1 MLFGFNST
9 FFYGQNVPE
18 TTISMS
24 NKQLVKRIFNLLK
37 PYKTRLAIAMF
48 SMVMVSVFGSA
59 QAYLIK
65 PLIDKIFISKDTFML
80 NMLPLVLILVFLCK
94 GVFYYLYSSILDITG
109 QNIIKNLRNDI
120 FAHVHALPI
129 SFFHKTP
136 TGELISRVINDATL
150 IQNAVSRALIGILKD
165 MFQVFGLLG
174 VVFYLN
180 WKMAAIS
187 LIFMPLAII
196 PVVNFGKKF
205 RQLSTNNQRT
215 VAGVSNILH
224 ETITGHRVVKAF
236 GMENYETKRFAVMV
250 EKLFGIISK
259 DIKINSLQHPI
270 MELFGGIGISAVIWY
285 GGHQVISGQ
294 STPGTFLSFMTALI
308 MIYDPIKGVSNINSP
323 IQQGLA
329 AATRVFDLLD
339 IKPEIEDRP
348 GALIM
353 PPFQKKI
360 EFKHV
365 NFSYDSDTKVLKDI
379 KLTVQ
384 AGEVLALVGPS
395 GGGKTT
401 LVNLIPRFFEVS
413 EGAILVDGL
422 DLREVTQKSLRQ
434 QLAIVSQQTVL
445 FNDTVRNNIAY
456 GDLDRSEDEIIA
468 AAKAANA
475 LDFIRELPKGFDTMI
490 GESGARLS
498 GGQQQRLSIAR
509 ALLKNAPILILDEA
523 TSALDTESEHEVQKA
538 LDNLMQNRTTFVIAH
553 RLSTIRNADRIIVIQ
568 DGRIVEEGKHDVL
581 LGKSGVYKGLHDMQ
595 FSA

>member
-1 MLFGFNST
+1 MN
-9 FFYGQNVPE
+9 
-18 TTISMS
+18 
-24 NKQLVKRIFNLLK
+24 NKQLVKRIFKLLR
-37 PYKTRLAIAMF
+37 PYKAKLAIAML
-48 SMVMVSVFGSA
+48 SMVMVSAFGSA

-65 PLIDKIFISKDTFML
+65 PLIDKIFINKDAFML
-80 NMLPLVLILVFLCK
+80 NMLPLALILVFFFK
-94 GVFYYLYSSILDITG
+94 GIFYYLYSSILDITG
-109 QNIIKNLRNDI
+109 QSIIKNLRNDI

-129 SFFHKTP
+129 SFFYKTP

-165 MFQVFGLLG
+165 LFQVIGLLG

-187 LIFMPLAII
+187 LIFLPMAII

-205 RQLSTNNQRT
+205 RQLSTNNQKT
-215 VAGVSNILH
+215 VARVSNILH

-236 GMENYETKRFAVMV
+236 GMEDYETKRFAVMV
-250 EKLFGIISK
+250 NKLFGIISK

-270 MELFGGIGISAVIWY
+270 MEFLGGIGISAVIWY

-329 AATRVFDLLD
+329 AATRVFELLD
-339 IKPEIEDRP
+339 IQPEIEDKP
-348 GALIM
+348 EAQIM
-353 PPFQKKI
+353 PPFRDKV
-360 EFKHV
+360 EFRHV
-365 NFSYDSDTKVLKDI
+365 NFRYDENTMVLKDVN
-379 KLTVQ
+379 LTVQ
-384 AGEVLALVGPS
+384 AGEVVALVGPS

-413 EGAILVDGL
+413 DGAILIDGL
-422 DLREVTQKSLRQ
+422 DLRDVTQRSLRQ
-434 QLAIVSQQTVL
+434 QLAIVSQQTIL

-456 GDLDRSEDEIIA
+456 GDLKRTEDEIIA

-475 LDFIRELPKGFDTMI
+475 LDFIRELPDGFDTMI

-523 TSALDTESEHEVQKA
+523 TSALDTESEHEVQMA
-538 LDNLMQNRTTFVIAH
+538 LENLMKNRTTFVIAH

-568 DGRIVEEGKHDVL
+568 DGRIVEEGRHDEL
-581 LGKSGVYKGLHDMQ
+581 LAQSGVYQNLHQMQ
-595 FSA
+595 FKV

>member
-1 MLFGFNST
+1 
-9 FFYGQNVPE
+9 
-18 TTISMS
+18 MS

-37 PYKTRLAIAMF
+37 PYKARLLIAMF
-48 SMVMVSVFGSA
+48 SMIMVSAFGSA

-65 PLIDKIFISKDTFML
+65 PLIDKIFISKDAFML
-80 NMLPLVLILVFLCK
+80 NMLPLALVLVFLCK

-109 QNIIKNLRNDI
+109 QSIIKNLRQDI

-165 MFQVFGLLG
+165 FFQVIGLLG
-174 VVFYLN
+174 VVLYLN
-180 WKMAAIS
+180 WKLAVIS
-187 LIFMPLAII
+187 FIFLPLAII
-196 PVVNFGKKF
+196 PVVKFGKKF

-215 VAGVSNILH
+215 VAKVSNILH
-224 ETITGHRVVKAF
+224 ETITGHRIVKAF
-236 GMENYETKRFAVMV
+236 GMEAYETGRFSAMV
-250 EKLFGIISK
+250 EKLFGIIVK

-270 MELFGGIGISAVIWY
+270 MELFGGVGISAVIWY
-285 GGHQVISGQ
+285 GGHQVIAGQ

-308 MIYDPIKGVSNINSP
+308 MIYDPIKGVSDINSP

-329 AATRVFDLLD
+329 AATRVFGLLD
-339 IKPEIEDRP
+339 IQPEIEDRP
-348 GALIM
+348 GALLL
-353 PPFQKKI
+353 PPFKENI
-360 EFKHV
+360 EFRQV
-365 NFSYDSDTKVLKDI
+365 DFSYDRETRVLKDI
-379 KLTVQ
+379 NLTVK

-413 EGAILVDGL
+413 QGAILIDGH
-422 DLREVTQKSLRQ
+422 DLREVTQKSLRE
-434 QLAIVSQQTVL
+434 QLAIVSQQTIL

-456 GDLDRSEDEIIA
+456 GDPHRAQEDIVA
-468 AAKAANA
+468 AAEAANA
-475 LDFIRELPKGFDTMI
+475 LEFIKALPRGFDTMI

-538 LDNLMQNRTTFVIAH
+538 LENLMKNRTTFVIAH
-553 RLSTIRNADRIIVIQ
+553 RLSTIINADRIIVIQ
-568 DGRIVEEGKHDVL
+568 DGRIVEEGRHDYL
-581 LGKSGVYKGLHDMQ
+581 LTQSGVYKNLYNMQ
-595 FSA
+595 FSKSVSSKLSEEDDS